1 MRTKAFLLLV
11 LASAW
16 SPAISSAQVVMPP
29 VPSNLEVPAGRQP
42 YLFIG
47 AEGTQNYVCM
57 ASPAT
62 SGFTWTFFGPQ
73 ATLLLQDGQQ
83 IATHYLSS
91 NPVDGA
97 ARATWQ
103 HSADSTRVWGA
114 VKASSSDGAFVAPG
128 AIPWLLLEV
137 VGEDFGSDGRLGTF
151 SGTTH
156 IQRVLTSGGMA
167 PIEGCKSAKDVGKK
181 AFVPYWTFYVF
192 YR

>member
-11 LASAW
+11 MTSAL
-16 SPAISSAQVVMPP
+16 SPAIASAQVVVPP

-57 ASPAT
+57 SSPSA
-62 SGFTWTFFGPQ
+62 SGFTWTFIGPQ
-73 ATLLLQDGQQ
+73 ATLLLRDGQQ

-91 NPVDGA
+91 NPFDGA

-103 HSADSTRVWGA
+103 HSADSTKVWAA

-137 VGEDFGSDGRLGTF
+137 VGDEAGPNGPGTF

-156 IQRVLTSGGMA
+156 IQRVLTSGGTA
-167 PIEGCKSAKDVGKK
+167 PIEGCKTAKDAGKK

>member
-11 LASAW
+11 LTSAL
-16 SPAISSAQVVMPP
+16 SPAVSSAQVALPQ

-57 ASPAT
+57 ASPSN

-73 ATLLLQDGQQ
+73 ATLFLQDFQQ
-83 IATHYLSS
+83 VATHYLSS

-97 ARATWQ
+97 ARPTWH
-103 HSADSTRVWGA
+103 HSADSSKVWA
-114 VKASSSDGAFVAPG
+114 APKASSSDPAFVAPG
-128 AIPWLLLEV
+128 SIPWLLLEV
-137 VGEDFGSDGRLGTF
+137 VGEEPGPSGPGMF

-156 IQRVLTSGGMA
+156 IQRVLTSAGTA
-167 PIEGCKSAKDVGKK
+167 PIEGCKTAKDIGKK
-181 AFVPYWTFYVF
+181 ALVPYSTFYVF

>member
-1 MRTKAFLLLV
+1 MRTKAFLLLALTSV
-11 LASAW
+11 L
-16 SPAISSAQVVMPP
+16 SPAIASAQIVVPA

-57 ASPAT
+57 ASPST
-62 SGFTWTFFGPQ
+62 TGFAWTFFGPQ
-73 ATLLLQDGQQ
+73 ATLFLRDGQQ

-103 HSADSTRVWGA
+103 HSADSSKVWA
-114 VKASSSDGAFVAPG
+114 VARASSNDGAFVAPG
-128 AIPWLLLEV
+128 SIPWLLLEV
-137 VGEDFGSDGRLGTF
+137 VGEEPGPNSPGVFA
-151 SGTTH
+151 GTTH
-156 IQRVLTSGGMA
+156 IQRVLTSAGTA

-181 AFVPYWTFYVF
+181 ALQPYTTFYVF